1 MKGYMQMRKKRVLVV
16 DDSRFMRTIIK
27 NTISNKGYDVIGE
40 ANNGEQ
46 AVKMFIDLKPD
57 LVTMDIVMD
66 KETGLQALKEIM
78 NYDKDANVVMCT
90 SMGQQ
95 ALVINALALGAK
107 DFVVKPFKED
117 RIIDALNK
125 IRV

>member
-1 MKGYMQMRKKRVLVV
+1 MRKKRVLVV